1 LPATLKTS
9 IFANVKKIQNMF
21 QDILVYAI
29 VAATVC
35 YAAYHFWK
43 AASGKGK
50 CNCSSCGKKCNCHK
64 D

>member
-1 LPATLKTS
+1 
-9 IFANVKKIQNMF
+9 MF